1 MKILSVKPVSELE
14 IRQVKD
20 ILRQSRCPNESLR
33 NTFER
38 FNDLTAEIIFFD
50 VGEHVYIYDLEDE
63 S

>member
-38 FNDLTAEIIFFD
+38 FTDLTAEIIFFD
-50 VGEHVYIYDLEDE
+50 EGKHVHTYDLEDE

>member
-33 NTFER
+33 NTFDR
-38 FNDLTAEIIFFD
+38 FTELTPDFIFFD
-50 VGEHVYIYDLEDE
+50 VGEHVYTYDLEDE